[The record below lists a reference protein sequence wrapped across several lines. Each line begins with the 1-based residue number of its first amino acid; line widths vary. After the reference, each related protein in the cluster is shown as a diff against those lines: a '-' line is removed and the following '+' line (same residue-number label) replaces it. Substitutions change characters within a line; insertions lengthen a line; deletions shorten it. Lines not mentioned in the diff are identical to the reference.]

1 MRFVGGGAW
10 WDGCLAGGL
19 GPFYSEAGKAQKLK
33 IEVSRGALEGGLKSR
48 FCVFVGD
55 CCCLLRQ
62 GMAWHIHTHARK
74 IAIEFC
80 LLYYL
85 IRHS

>member
-1 MRFVGGGAW
+1 MGWVFG
-10 WDGCLAGGL
+10 LGL
-19 GPFYSEAGKAQKLK
+19 GPFYSEVGKAQKVK
-33 IEVSRGALEGGLKSR
+33 IGVSRGALEGYLNSR
-48 FCVFVGD
+48 FCVFVGG

-62 GMAWHIHTHARK
+62 GMAWQIHTHARK
-74 IAIEFC
+74 IAIRSC